1 MKRKPIHGQFYWH
14 PQRPSV
20 DKEKFLV
27 WLCGSGLRGEMEN
40 LIIGT
45 QYQALTMLYHQLNIM
60 KQPADSS

>member
-1 MKRKPIHGQFYWH
+1 MHGQFYRY

-20 DKEKFLV
+20 DKEKSMV
-27 WLCGSGLRGEMEN
+27 WLCGSGLRRETEN

-45 QYQALTMLYHQLNIM
+45 QDQALNMRYHQLNIM